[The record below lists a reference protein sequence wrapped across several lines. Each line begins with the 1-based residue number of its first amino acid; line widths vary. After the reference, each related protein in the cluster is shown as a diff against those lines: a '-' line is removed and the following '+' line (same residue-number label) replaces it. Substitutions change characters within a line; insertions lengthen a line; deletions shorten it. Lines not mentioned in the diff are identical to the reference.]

1 MTPRDSLMSQDSWAP
16 FFDRMGEAY
25 ADALERNMDAQAE
38 FVDAWNEAVSDGD
51 GDRMAEGAEGVALA
65 YEAWMEAA
73 EEAVDLTADAADGSV
88 DPTEFRDLWLDAANT
103 AFKRVMGTSAFAAA
117 TGQNVEDV
125 LDLQGQVEE
134 TTEETLR
141 GYGFATSGDVAEVGE
156 RLVELERRQHAVE
169 RKLDELLEQ
178 TE

>member
-1 MTPRDSLMSQDSWAP
+1 MSQDSWAP

-25 ADALERNMDAQAE
+25 ADALEQNMDAQAE
-38 FVDAWNEAVSDGD
+38 FVDTWNEAVGD

-65 YEAWMEAA
+65 YEAWMDAA

-117 TGQNVEDV
+117 TGQSLEEV
-125 LDLQGQVEE
+125 LDLQAQVEE
-134 TTEETLR
+134 TTEDTLR

-169 RKLDELLEQ
+169 RKLDELLERV
-178 TE
+178 E